1 MNVDVI
7 VVGAGPSG
15 ALLAYLLA
23 KKNIQVL
30 LLERT
35 NEIAQSFRGE
45 HLNEEGESIL
55 RKHGLYE
62 EIEQL
67 GALKME
73 QLEYWL
79 DGDKIK
85 TIYPS
90 MKVGHL
96 GIHVPQAHLLQ
107 VILKHANTCPTFQHC
122 LKSRVSDLIK
132 DENGRIIG
140 VVANRDGETINI
152 YSNLV
157 IGADGRY
164 STVRKKANMKADIR
178 KHGYD
183 LLWARIP
190 APPNWDPSIKM
201 ALVDDMQISIFTQVN
216 GYVQIGWNIPE
227 NSYATLRKQPFQQL
241 IDKLVNAF
249 PELRSSIDQ
258 HITNWKDF
266 VVLDVFSSKC
276 DEWVQDGL
284 ALIGDA
290 VHTMTPTGAFGLNS
304 AMRDADILASYITK
318 EKLEQLNINKLAQQ
332 RKQEINQIQ
341 ALQIEREATFLQ
353 HFEGVLIS

>member
-7 VVGAGPSG
+7 IVGAGPSG

-35 NEIAQSFRGE
+35 NDIAQSFRGE

-55 RKHGLYE
+55 RKYNLYE
-62 EIEQL
+62 EVEQL
-67 GALKME
+67 GALKMK

-79 DGDKIK
+79 GGDKIK
-85 TIYPS
+85 TIYPQAED
-90 MKVGHL
+90 GHL

-107 VILKHANTCPTFQHC
+107 VILKHANKFPTFQHC
-122 LKSRVSDLIK
+122 LKTRVFDLIQ
-132 DENGRIIG
+132 DENGRIVG
-140 VVANRDGETINI
+140 VVAIRDGETVNI

-157 IGADGRY
+157 VGADGRY
-164 STVRKKANMKADIR
+164 STVRKKANMKVDIR

-190 APPNWDPSIKM
+190 APPNWAPSIKM
-201 ALVDDMQISIFTQVN
+201 ALVDDMQISIFTQVHD
-216 GYVQIGWNIPE
+216 YVQIGWSIPE
-227 NSYATLRKQPFQQL
+227 DSYSTLRKQPFQQL
-241 IDKLVNAF
+241 IDKLINAF
-249 PELRSSIDQ
+249 PELRSSIEQ
-258 HITNWKDF
+258 YITSWKDF
-266 VVLDVFSSKC
+266 VVLDVFSSEC
-276 DEWVQDGL
+276 NEWIKDGL

-304 AMRDADILASYITK
+304 AMRDADLLASYITK
-318 EKLEQLNINKLAQQ
+318 ENLEQLNIKNFAQQ
-332 RKQEINQIQ
+332 RKLETDQIQ
-341 ALQIEREATFLQ
+341 ALQIERELTFAQ
-353 HFEGVLIS
+353 HFEGVLIG

>member
-23 KKNIQVL
+23 KKNIHVL

-35 NEIAQSFRGE
+35 NEIAQTFRGE

-62 EIEQL
+62 DVERL

-79 DGDKIK
+79 NGDVIK

-90 MKVGHL
+90 TKDGHL

-107 VILKHANTCPTFQHC
+107 TILKHANELPTFQHC
-122 LKSRVSDLIK
+122 LKSRVCDLLK
-132 DENGRIIG
+132 DKNGRIIG
-140 VVANRDGETINI
+140 VVANRDGKTVNI

-164 STVRKKANMKADIR
+164 STVRKKANMKANIR

-190 APPNWDPSIKM
+190 APPNWAPSIKM
-201 ALVDDMQISIFTQVN
+201 ALVDDMQISIFTQVH

-227 NSYATLRKQPFQQL
+227 NSYSTLRKQPFQQL
-241 IDKLVNAF
+241 VDKLANAF
-249 PELRSSIDQ
+249 PELRSSIEQ
-258 HITNWKDF
+258 HITSWQDF
-266 VVLDVFSSKC
+266 VALDVFSSKC

-318 EKLEQLNINKLAQQ
+318 EKLEQLNVNRIAQQ
-332 RKQEINQIQ
+332 RKLEIDQIQ
-341 ALQIEREATFLQ
+341 ALQIKRESTFLQ